1 MVKEQTQTTLLG
13 GNTERR
19 AKRVGVDRKSG
30 HAAGEPGQVVQV
42 ERVENSLAV
51 LKRREP
57 GLHVSQ
63 AAMENTD
70 PWAPPQPES
79 ASLRQ
84 SPRNVWY

>member
-1 MVKEQTQTTLLG
+1 MKEQTQKPLLG

-19 AKRVGVDRKSG
+19 AKGVGVDRKSG
-30 HAAGEPGQVVQV
+30 HAGEPGQVVQV
-42 ERVENSLAV
+42 ERVEKNLAV

-57 GLHVSQ
+57 TSPKLLWKTRLLGPLLSQ
-63 AAMENTD
+63 
-70 PWAPPQPES
+70 PLES